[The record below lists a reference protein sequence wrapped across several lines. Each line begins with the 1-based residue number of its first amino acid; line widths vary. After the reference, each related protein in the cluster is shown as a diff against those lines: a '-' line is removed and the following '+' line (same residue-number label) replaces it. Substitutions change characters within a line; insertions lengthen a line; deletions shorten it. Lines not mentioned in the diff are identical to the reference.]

1 MFFPNPSGWER
12 VARKTCE
19 NLNAQHA
26 LCSDIREIVEP
37 WTRPV
42 NYAAPSERCDT
53 NKLWAA
59 AALIVNCARLSLA
72 LFRGDQV
79 DSIAVQPQP
88 IRGLGNL
95 EREVDRC
102 LGDVSRWVA
111 DDVRSVVIDAAVRAV
126 FEVEGDEVQPK
137 IET

>member
-1 MFFPNPSGWER
+1 MFSPNPSGWER

-19 NLNAQHA
+19 SVNGRHA
-26 LCSDIREIVEP
+26 LCSDIWEIVEP

-42 NYAAPSERCDT
+42 NYAAPSERYDT

-59 AALIVNCARLSLA
+59 AALIVNCSRVSLA

-88 IRGLGNL
+88 IRDPGSL

-102 LGDVSRWVA
+102 LGDVGRWVA

-137 IET
+137 IEM